1 MKNQATSTP
10 ITYFNILH
18 VTTPFESPTIVERHV
33 FNMNEKVSMHTRT
46 KKVLG
51 EWMQKGD
58 RLQMLDGAM
67 IQHQG
72 IDLEIV
78 PVVINAY
85 DGESIDIF
93 GQWLMPA

>member
-1 MKNQATSTP
+1 MKTGTSTQ
-10 ITYFNILH
+10 ITYFNILM
-18 VTTPFESPTIVERHV
+18 VNNPFDKPQIVERHV

-51 EWMQKGD
+51 AWMEKGD

-67 IQHQG
+67 VQRQG
-72 IDLEIV
+72 IDLELV
-78 PVVINAY
+78 PVVISAG
-85 DGESIDIF
+85 DGEPVDIF